1 MRSTVLS
8 TSRSW
13 SGADIDK
20 TDCASLTLSDDALLQ
35 VATCQVPRKVAQ
47 LLQAEPQLV
56 AAAVESFYYRTPQ
69 DTKAAARMQH
79 FPPAELLHVSVRFNR
94 CMYAQLMGQQ
104 MAPPKGWPAMPLPSA
119 PAFKSADLGLKI
131 TTGFEVVYGTAKAA
145 AARGR
150 AQAGGAA
157 SSKQAESAAGA
168 GAAAGDGASAQ
179 AAALTEADVEGSPAW
194 QAYVASL
201 ERSGFFQGQMPGS
214 ALHRQLMA
222 SALAAFSQTA
232 AYSRA
237 NQQLS
242 APAERIDQILA
253 QAQQGGISPAAE
265 AEAGTD
271 AAAGG
276 LGLPGR
282 LLPED
287 DDSWLTSWGD
297 SLEEELA
304 RREQEQVQ
312 HAERKQRRSQGGRAA
327 GQQADPAAEEKVVE
341 VDAADVAAKLR
352 SFVGHLS
359 SYEGAELPQEGSTG
373 SSSKGRAAGHHPKA
387 GRDDFG
393 LDMGNFFA
401 ELQKALGLEGGP
413 GAAQQRRQHDDDPLY
428 ADLEGLSDDDDDDI
442 SSSEDEGSS
451 FYSDEDEDASESG
464 SDDDRQQRTAR
475 QQGGWTQHH
484 HQQQQAAAA
493 GAATAGPADKL
504 LAAAADEVQVD
515 QPARPSS
522 SQLEA
527 AWEVM
532 TATDSDDDA
541 DAADDADFMEAYD
554 LALQAQLAGTKMGE
568 SFERPPAAAGA
579 AGAGQ
584 QQQGGADMDVELLPV
599 DVDLNLVKGLVA
611 SYASQQGLPGPAG
624 NLAGLLGLQLP
635 AQAEAPGKR
644 A

>member
-1 MRSTVLS
+1 
-8 TSRSW
+8 
-13 SGADIDK
+13 
-20 TDCASLTLSDDALLQ
+20 
-35 VATCQVPRKVAQ
+35 
-47 LLQAEPQLV
+47 
-56 AAAVESFYYRTPQ
+56 
-69 DTKAAARMQH
+69 
-79 FPPAELLHVSVRFNR
+79 
-94 CMYAQLMGQQ
+94 
-104 MAPPKGWPAMPLPSA
+104 
-119 PAFKSADLGLKI
+119 
-131 TTGFEVVYGTAKAA
+131 
-145 AARGR
+145 
-150 AQAGGAA
+150 
-157 SSKQAESAAGA
+157 
-168 GAAAGDGASAQ
+168 
-179 AAALTEADVEGSPAW
+179 
-194 QAYVASL
+194 
-201 ERSGFFQGQMPGS
+201 
-214 ALHRQLMA
+214 MA

-242 APAERIDQILA
+242 APAERIDQILS
-253 QAQQGGISPAAE
+253 QAQQGGASPAAAAAAAE

-271 AAAGG
+271 ATAGG
-276 LGLPGR
+276 LSMPGR

-287 DDSWLTSWGD
+287 DDSWLTRWGD

-312 HAERKQRRSQGGRAA
+312 HAERKQRRNQGDRAA
-327 GQQADPAAEEKVVE
+327 GQQGGPAAEEKVVE

-373 SSSKGRAAGHHPKA
+373 SSKGRAAGQHPKA
-387 GRDDFG
+387 GRDGAG

-401 ELQKALGLEGGP
+401 ELQKALGLEGGA
-413 GAAQQRRQHDDDPLY
+413 GASHQPRQQRDDDPLY
-428 ADLEGLSDDDDDDI
+428 ADLEGLSDDDDI

-464 SDDDRQQRTAR
+464 SDDGMQQRTAR
-475 QQGGWTQHH
+475 QQGGLVQDHH
-484 HQQQQAAAA
+484 QQQQQAAAA
-493 GAATAGPADKL
+493 GPSDEL
-504 LAAAADEVQVD
+504 LAAAADEVQGH

-568 SFERPPAAAGA
+568 SFERPTAAAGA

-584 QQQGGADMDVELLPV
+584 QQRGDGGLDVELLPV